1 MDLQLFGEND
11 TITSGRDLKLDYKFT
26 DGDTRLTSIPNPR
39 NNLTSANIL
48 TAASELKVTQAFV
61 GDKDNGAF
69 DTISSATIVEWTRTK
84 IDLS

>member
-1 MDLQLFGEND
+1 MDLQLFGDND
-11 TITSGRDLKLDYKFT
+11 TVTSGRDLKLDYSFA
-26 DGDTRLTSIPNPR
+26 DGDTRMTTLPNAR
-39 NNLTSANIL
+39 ENLTSANIL